1 MKEINNYFRYF
12 YVFKTQSKEKMKS
25 SRKTHKLKNGFLL
38 LFMVFTFSIYGQ
50 QNNMPKAKTNAF
62 WERVNFGGGFG
73 LSIGNNFTNITVA
86 PSAIYNFN
94 DYFALGTGLQYSY
107 LKQKN
112 VFTSNVIGGNLIG
125 LFNPVEEVQLS
136 LELEQVNVNNSYQE
150 LNNNPNGNFWNTGLF
165 VGAGYR
171 QDNITIGARL
181 NLLYDRDVDLYGS
194 AFMPFVRV
202 FF

>member
-25 SRKTHKLKNGFLL
+25 SRKTHKHKNGFLL

-125 LFNPVEEVQLS
+125 LFNPVEEVQFS

-150 LNNNPNGNFWNTGLF
+150 LNNNANGNFWNTGLF